1 MNACSHCAEEW
12 HRNPFD
18 ISVKIHF
25 QDRWGTASYVL
36 ACEQN
41 PYPIWFP
48 CHLKGYLCTKY
59 RSKLSLSTHL
69 IKQNLAS
76 YSSLFCNNGAV
87 EFSGNYAVRPR
98 MGKESPIS
106 RTIWWKVSF
115 FEPVKL
121 FENDMCGRDFL
132 SLFFFCSKRSKI
144 ILQLKR
150 EEGASGFHM
159 YKWQYLQ
166 HQSKHL
172 RCLLLLQG
180 CWQRICRWAFHYLIV
195 MWSTFVNCYF
205 PTEHHFQKTDKTRL
219 VD

>member
-87 EFSGNYAVRPR
+87 EFSGNYAVRAL

-106 RTIWWKVSF
+106 RTNWWKVSF
-115 FEPVKL
+115 FELVKL
-121 FENDMCGRDFL
+121 FENDVRAWFSFPFLFLFKTVKNHSSRKKGGRGLKL
-132 SLFFFCSKRSKI
+132 SHIQVTVPPTSIETFALF
-144 ILQLKR
+144 
-150 EEGASGFHM
+150 A
-159 YKWQYLQ
+159 
-166 HQSKHL
+166 
-172 RCLLLLQG
+172 
-180 CWQRICRWAFHYLIV
+180 A
-195 MWSTFVNCYF
+195 
-205 PTEHHFQKTDKTRL
+205 PTRL
-219 VD
+219 LATHL